1 MRSQSSSPTAHSPSA
16 AIDIGTNTLLML
28 IGEEQ
33 NGVLK
38 IIRDEHSIA
47 RLGEG
52 VDAFK
57 TIQPQAIER
66 AVMILKKYREICD
79 KLGVSQIR
87 AVATSAM
94 RDAKNREEVCEN
106 FKNILKK
113 DIEIISGDEEAQMS
127 FAGTVENSELSTV
140 IDIGG
145 GSTEIITGKT
155 PQIQSRISINIGAVR
170 MTERFLKEK
179 PALKENIAAAQN
191 EIRRQLLKAGKR
203 ETGILYAVAGTPT
216 TLAAIGQGL
225 KDFSRESIHGYVL
238 KAETVEEI
246 LERLLK
252 SSLEEIVKIP
262 GVHPQRAD
270 ILPAGALILK
280 EILEFLK
287 ADSCVVS
294 TQGLRY
300 GVLKSMF

>member
-1 MRSQSSSPTAHSPSA
+1 MKA

-33 NGVLK
+33 NSALK

-66 AVMILKKYREICD
+66 AVTIVKEYREICD
-79 KLGVSQIR
+79 ELGVSEIR

-94 RDAKNREEVCEN
+94 RDAKNREEVCEI
-106 FKNILKK
+106 FKNILKA

-127 FAGTVENSELSTV
+127 FSGTVENSELSTV

-145 GSTEIITGKT
+145 GSTEIITGKASN
-155 PQIQSRISINIGAVR
+155 IESRISINIGAVR
-170 MTERFLKEK
+170 MTERFLKDK
-179 PALKENIAAAQN
+179 PGSKERIAEAQE
-191 EIRRQLLKAGKR
+191 EIRQQLLKAGAR
-203 ETGILYAVAGTPT
+203 ETGIIYAVAGTPT
-216 TLAAIGQGL
+216 TLAAIAQGL
-225 KDFSRESIHGYVL
+225 KDFSRKSIHGYVL
-238 KAETVEEI
+238 KIETVNEI
-246 LERLLK
+246 LEKLLQ
-252 SSLEEIVKIP
+252 SSLEEVLKIP
-262 GVHPQRAD
+262 CVHPQRAD

-280 EILEFLK
+280 EILHFLK

-300 GVLKSMF
+300 GVLKSMV